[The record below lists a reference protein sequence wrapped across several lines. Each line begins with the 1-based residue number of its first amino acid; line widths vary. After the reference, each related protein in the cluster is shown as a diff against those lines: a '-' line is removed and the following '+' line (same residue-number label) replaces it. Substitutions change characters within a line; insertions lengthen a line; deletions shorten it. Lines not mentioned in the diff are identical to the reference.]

1 MFGKLFGKSK
11 KRVFNYNESGIGS
24 KIIAEYGSNLM
35 AACVI
40 GECGI
45 GQTEALNEFCS
56 HMAAAALKGD
66 SFGVALSC
74 FMIHKEP
81 FDQYLPLSI
90 SSMSDGAFVIFVE
103 LLRQNMFL
111 GYSKSAKHY
120 LVLNKEAAEK
130 KANEKNP
137 YALWLMGAWY
147 AFDDFEKIGQ
157 DVCMQKRMYWYEK
170 SAFEGYLP
178 AIIAIAGLYDNGDD
192 VRKKSLSVDLK
203 KAAFWYRHGALKGDT
218 MCAYNLGV
226 MYSLG
231 DFVQQNLDVASAWLS
246 FAYHNNTDPL
256 FKSRVQQFA
265 KKYDIQLAA
274 NFNLNLDPELNNLTS
289 EFQDAYEENCGN
301 YSSELSEWFDCKCN
315 RVQFEPQR
323 LEKWGD
329 LKKLDLRSNR
339 LSELPDAISI
349 LTELVDLSVW
359 ENNFSTVPKV
369 IFKLKKLTSLNLGV
383 NKLIELPTDIEHLK
397 SLQILDLQYNRLVSL
412 PKEIGKLVN
421 LKQLLLTNNNLTSL
435 PREIGTMTSIEHI
448 SIYDNHL
455 SDLPN
460 EIMNLSNL
468 KSLQIQNNNFTDEK
482 VKFWEEKFK
491 NTKCKISF
499 G

>member
-1 MFGKLFGKSK
+1 MFGKIFGKSK
-11 KRVFNYNESGIGS
+11 KRTFNYNEPDIGI
-24 KIIAEYGSNLM
+24 KIIAEYGSNLI
-35 AACVI
+35 ASCVI
-40 GECGI
+40 GMSKI
-45 GQTEALNEFCS
+45 GQTEELNEFCG

-90 SSMSDGAFVIFVE
+90 SSMSDESFEIFVE

-120 LVLNKEAAEK
+120 LVVNKEEVEE
-130 KANEKNP
+130 KANGKNP
-137 YALWLMGAWY
+137 YAQWLMGAWY
-147 AFDDFEKIGQ
+147 AFDDLDKIGQ
-157 DVCMQKRMYWYEK
+157 DACMKKRMYWYEK

-192 VRKKSLSVDLK
+192 VKSLPVDLK
-203 KAAFWYRHGALKGDT
+203 KAAFWYRHGALNGDP

-226 MYSLG
+226 MYTKG
-231 DFVQQNLDVASAWLS
+231 DFVQQNLNVASMWLS
-246 FAYHNNTDPL
+246 YAYDKSNDQL

-265 KKYDIQLAA
+265 AKYSIKLVTD
-274 NFNLNLDPELNNLTS
+274 FNINLDPELNNITS
-289 EFQDAYEENCGN
+289 EFQDAYEENCSN